1 MFKKARNNFY
11 NMLELRKN
19 KHREEVDK
27 YPEQQK
33 YLRGWLD
40 RVDRIGIRG
49 EYLAKKERLGSLY
62 SENVN
67 SNMDNAIK
75 EYTDF
80 NKIDDNDK
88 LNNKIHY
95 YMQKNQEALN
105 KHNYTKQNKPTGF
118 AINISNADRDLD
130 INTDINNEDFRNKMY
145 FSREDVGKMTT
156 KEFSEMEDII
166 NR

>member
-1 MFKKARNNFY
+1 
-11 NMLELRKN
+11 
-19 KHREEVDK
+19 
-27 YPEQQK
+27 
-33 YLRGWLD
+33 
-40 RVDRIGIRG
+40 
-49 EYLAKKERLGSLY
+49 
-62 SENVN
+62 
-67 SNMDNAIK
+67 MDNAIK

-130 INTDINNEDFRNKMY
+130 INTDINNEDLRNKMY